1 MVHQMNLFAETLP
14 YKYIIDS
21 SSIFS
26 QKDNEP
32 HRRAVHRSLWE
43 RIEQLM
49 KKKVVVTSSEI
60 ADEIKDKDLE
70 SWLRM
75 QGCIIL
81 SVNESIQQNVTQIV
95 TKNPKLVDFKQAKSS
110 GDAFLIA
117 TAMEYNL
124 TIVTEE
130 NKDSPYKI
138 PKVAEGMGVSAID
151 INELCLREGWQF

>member
-1 MVHQMNLFAETLP
+1 MVRQMNLFTEKLP

-32 HRRAVHRSLWE
+32 HRRAVYRGLWD
-43 RIEQLM
+43 RIEKLM
-49 KKKVVVTSSEI
+49 QNKTIVTVSEI

-70 SWLRM
+70 TWLRNNR
-75 QGCIIL
+75 CVVLPI
-81 SVNESIQQNVTQIV
+81 SEAIQQNVTQVV
-95 TKNPKLVDFKQAKSS
+95 TKNPRLVDFKQTKSS

-117 TAMEYNL
+117 TAIEYGL
-124 TIVTEE
+124 IIITEE

-138 PKVAEGMGVSAID
+138 PKVAGNLGIKAID
-151 INELCLREGWQF
+151 INELCVIEGWSF

>member
-1 MVHQMNLFAETLP
+1 MESQMSLFSEVLP

-32 HRRAVHRSLWE
+32 HRRAIYRGLWE
-43 RIEQLM
+43 RIDNLIQD
-49 KKKVVVTSSEI
+49 KVIVTSSEI
-60 ADEIKDKDLE
+60 KDEIKDKDLE
-70 SWLRM
+70 SWL
-75 QGCIIL
+75 QNQHCVIL
-81 SVNESIQQNVTQIV
+81 SVDESIQHNVTKVV
-95 TKNPKLVDFKQAKSS
+95 TQNPKLVDFKQAKSS

-124 TIVTEE
+124 TIITEE

-138 PKVAEGMGVSAID
+138 PKVSESMGIKAID
-151 INELCLREGWQF
+151 INELCIIEGWQF